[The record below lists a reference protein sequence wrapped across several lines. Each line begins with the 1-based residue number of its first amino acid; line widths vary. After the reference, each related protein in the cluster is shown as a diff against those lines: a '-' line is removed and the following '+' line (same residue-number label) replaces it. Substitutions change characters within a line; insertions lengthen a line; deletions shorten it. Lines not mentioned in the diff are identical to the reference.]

1 MTCYYVFTGDGR
13 ARIVP
18 IVYTMK
24 AKWKSQKHWNVE
36 IGQPRPQNC
45 LGYCPECPNLFDC
58 GTPKMVKKYM
68 RHRKDGK
75 HAKGLNLSCDN
86 CGMGID
92 YKHFEGKNPKWI
104 V

>member
-1 MTCYYVFTGDGR
+1 MLKLDNLLHK
-13 ARIVP
+13 IVLDNVLNVQIYL
-18 IVYTMK
+18 IV
-24 AKWKSQKHWNVE
+24 E
-36 IGQPRPQNC
+36 P
-45 LGYCPECPNLFDC
+45 
-58 GTPKMVKKYM
+58 PKMVKKYM
-68 RHRKDGK
+68 RHGKDGK